1 MHFIPGRNFPHNIY
15 KILSS
20 PKRTKIN
27 LLMALLMDLC
37 AGYPIH
43 FSGSPTNKFLDDW
56 QDIVFFK

>member
-1 MHFIPGRNFPHNIY
+1 MHFIPGKNFPHNIY
-15 KILSS
+15 KISSS

-37 AGYPIH
+37 AGNVIH

-56 QDIVFFK
+56 QDIF

>member
-1 MHFIPGRNFPHNIY
+1 MHFIPGKNFPHNIY

-43 FSGSPTNKFLDDW
+43 FSVSPTNKFLDDW
-56 QDIVFFK
+56 QDIVF